1 MLTSTTAVNLQ
12 ITRSLV
18 IGIPNPIQLLAD
30 KVTERRLFAATR
42 QDAIGTHA
50 TCRDEALR
58 SACGGNPDICQT
70 SPKRSSGAFTR
81 LAYRP

>member
-42 QDAIGTHA
+42 QDAHA

-58 SACGGNPDICQT
+58 SACVIRT
-70 SPKRSSGAFTR
+70 FVRHRRSGLREHSRDLPIG
-81 LAYRP
+81 LSH